1 MPESALPALL
11 TQGLSLIPVDQDAI
25 TEMVNTVWE
34 ALSSSQRQVLLD
46 GPADF
51 FRHWLQVACASPFL
65 RQYLQRHPAQLLEL
79 AKGHITPFP
88 DLEDAD
94 AEAFNMALRRYR
106 NARMI
111 EILWQDRMPGEQLP
125 KTVAALSTL
134 AETCLQQACE
144 YGRQLLEKRH
154 GRPLNAAGEPAYFTV
169 IAMGKLGG
177 NELNVS
183 SDIDLI
189 FCFSENGS
197 SDGLHPLEN
206 SEYFSRL
213 GRWLIQTLDQ
223 QLAEGF
229 CFRVDMRLRPF
240 GEAGPLCISAAAME
254 HYYQVHG
261 RGWERYAFIK
271 ARPVAGDVSFGKRL
285 LEMLRP
291 FVYRRYLDFTALQGL
306 REVKAQMDAEQGESR
321 QDIKKGRGGI
331 REIEFICQSLQI
343 IHGGRHPQL
352 RDTNTLSA
360 LNTLRELGLLPADD
374 FVLLGKSYAFL
385 RNTEHCLQMVQ
396 DQQTQQLPRS
406 DCEWQRLACAMHYP
420 DVESFRADLDQLR
433 QQVHQIFVQTLAPQN
448 ELSSNPN
455 KQGQQLWRHAQ
466 NHTLEM
472 RPEELLHSLHFSSPG
487 ESWSRLWRFA
497 HSRDVTLR
505 LSTAGRQRLDQLLPQ
520 ILEIC
525 GQEEN
530 GDALLQHFLNLLEAI
545 LSKANYLAL
554 LAENPRY
561 LQHCSALLRSP
572 WLAQQLARFP
582 VLLDD
587 VLSQQHPSGQW
598 PVILQTQLA
607 HAEDQEE
614 RMDTLRRFKNAELV
628 RLAASFWTRQLP
640 VEDLLGQLSTLAQL
654 TLQTALGWAKEEM
667 ERRHGRI
674 CARDGGQAAAFA
686 VIALGKLGGQE
697 MGFASDLDLIYLYDA
712 PPDAESE
719 GPAPLL
725 ASTWFARLGQRLI
738 HLLGTLTRAGVL
750 YEIDMR
756 LRPSGQSGPLVS
768 SLEAFRRYQQQ
779 AAWVWEH
786 QALTRARWVAGDPQL
801 GAHFEALRQEILSS
815 PRDFRTLQNAV
826 RDMRKRIFDN
836 KNIAPGAFHLKLSP
850 GGLTDIEFLV
860 QFAMLNACPQQPE
873 LCQNTGCAAAI
884 RALMQSGLWDTQQG
898 SVLLHAWQLYRQVE
912 NERWLNLQGNNVHA
926 DDSSHWDALQDVSQK
941 VRHIWQEWIGSYTD

>member
-1 MPESALPALL
+1 MTESTLPALL
-11 TQGLSLIPVDQDAI
+11 TQGLSSIPVDQDI
-25 TEMVNTVWE
+25 ISEMANTVWKT
-34 ALSSSQRQVLLD
+34 LSSSQRQVLLNA
-46 GPADF
+46 PADF

-65 RQYLQRHPAQLLEL
+65 RQYLQRYPARLLEL
-79 AKGHITPFP
+79 AEGHITPFP
-88 DLEDAD
+88 DVENAD
-94 AEAFNMALRRYR
+94 AETFGTALRRYR

-111 EILWQDRMPGEQLP
+111 EILWQDRMAGEQLSD
-125 KTVAALSTL
+125 TVAALSNL

-144 YGRQLLEKRH
+144 YGLKLLENKH
-154 GRPLNAAGEPAYFTV
+154 GRPLNAAGEPVYFSV

-177 NELNVS
+177 KELNVS

-189 FCFSENGS
+189 FCFSENGC
-197 SDGLHPLEN
+197 SDGPRPLEN

-240 GEAGPLCISAAAME
+240 GEAGPLCISATAME

-271 ARPVAGDVSFGKRL
+271 ARPVAGDLSFGKRL
-285 LEMLRP
+285 LDMLRP

-306 REVKAQMDAEQGESR
+306 REVKALMDAEQGESR
-321 QDIKKGRGGI
+321 QDIKKGQGGI

-352 RDTNTLSA
+352 RDSNTLST
-360 LNTLRELGLLPADD
+360 LNTLNEMGLLPAAD
-374 FVLLGKSYAFL
+374 FHLLGKAYAFL

-406 DCEWQRLACAMHYP
+406 ECEWQRLACAMHYP
-420 DVESFRADLDQLR
+420 EVNSFRADLDQLR
-433 QQVHQIFVQTLAPQN
+433 QQVHQIFVQTLAPQDG
-448 ELSSNPN
+448 LSSNAVE
-455 KQGQQLWRHAQ
+455 QGQQLWQYAQ
-466 NHTLEM
+466 NHALDLL
-472 RPEELLHSLHFSSPG
+472 PEELLQSLHFSCPS
-487 ESWSRLWRFA
+487 ESWARLWRFA
-497 HSRDVTLR
+497 HSRDVSLR
-505 LSTAGRQRLDQLLPQ
+505 LSTLGRQRVDQLLPQ

-530 GDALLQHFLNLLEAI
+530 ADALLQHFLNLLEAI

-561 LQHCSALLRSP
+561 LAHCSALLHSP

-582 VLLDD
+582 LLLDD
-587 VLSQQHPSGQW
+587 MFSPQHPSGEW
-598 PVILQTQLA
+598 SSILQAQLA
-607 HAEDQEE
+607 NAEDQEE
-614 RMDTLRRFKNAELV
+614 RMDTLRRFKNGEQV

-654 TLQTALGWAKEEM
+654 SLQTALGWAQEEM
-667 ERRHGRI
+667 ERRHGCI
-674 CARDGGQAAAFA
+674 CAGDGQPAAFA

-697 MGFASDLDLIYLYDA
+697 MGFASDLDLIYIYDA
-712 PPDAESE
+712 PPDAESD

-725 ASTWFARLGQRLI
+725 ASTWFARLAQRLI
-738 HLLGTLTRAGVL
+738 HLLSTLTRAGVL

-768 SLEAFRRYQQQ
+768 SLEAFRHYQQQ
-779 AAWVWEH
+779 SAWIWEH
-786 QALTRARWVAGDPQL
+786 QALTRARWVAGDRQL
-801 GAHFEALRQEILSS
+801 GVHFEALRREILCN
-815 PRDFRTLQNAV
+815 PRDSTTLQSAV

-836 KNIAPGAFHLKLSP
+836 KNIASGAFHLKLSP
-850 GGLTDIEFLV
+850 GALTDIEFLV
-860 QFAMLNACPQQPE
+860 QFAMLSACPQQPE
-873 LCQNTGCAAAI
+873 LCQNTGTAAAI
-884 RALMQSGLWDTQQG
+884 RALMKSGLWDLQRG
-898 SVLLHAWQLYRQVE
+898 AALLHAWQLYRQVE
-912 NERWLNLQGNNVHA
+912 NERWLNLQENNVHA
-926 DDSSHWDALQDVSQK
+926 DDSTHWDALQEASQQ
-941 VRHIWQEWIGSYTD
+941 VRHVWQEWIGSYTD